1 MISDKSQ
8 DRLIMPKGYKKGQ
21 SGDAEQRRM
30 EEYIK
35 HEKRVE
41 KEKKNMGKSASQN
54 RAVQQV

>member
-1 MISDKSQ
+1 
-8 DRLIMPKGYKKGQ
+8 MPKGYKKGQ
-21 SGDAEQRRM
+21 YGDAEERRM